1 MSDNKKISF
10 EEIAKELL
18 ITYLEEYKIDEL
30 KNPIKAAAII
40 SDMYRIILNRI
51 SQEEVREVPELNVV
65 NEDQEGAVKFY
76 RFLLN
81 YNV

>member
-18 ITYLEEYKIDEL
+18 ITYLEEYKIDEF

-51 SQEEVREVPELNVV
+51 SQEEVREVPELNVG

-81 YNV
+81 YNI

>member
-40 SDMYRIILNRI
+40 SDMYRIISNRI